1 MGLASKVILA
11 SVLLAGV
18 AAVEINSQEEWDEK
32 TNGKTIFVKFLAPW

>member
-1 MGLASKVILA
+1 MGVATKVLLA

-18 AAVEINSQEEWDEK
+18 AAMEINSKAEWEDK